1 MAEGEEK
8 EGPSARGPRALQE
21 IGYALIERLRARI
34 LFERDLVRRTAVQG
48 LHPTFAVALNL
59 FTVMVFEVFAE
70 AAPVPTL
77 TAAARITA
85 CIDDLRQATLALQ
98 EIAKDSGA
106 RRQSMAA
113 PALQAVGP
121 LKEII
126 TALENARDTAPG
138 TGIGSRPLHG

>member
-1 MAEGEEK
+1 
-8 EGPSARGPRALQE
+8 
-21 IGYALIERLRARI
+21 
-34 LFERDLVRRTAVQG
+34 VQG
-48 LHPTFAVALNL
+48 LHPAFAVALNL
-59 FTVMVFEVFAE
+59 FTVMVYEVFAE
-70 AAPVPTL
+70 AAPAPAL

-106 RRQSMAA
+106 RRQSMSA

-126 TALENARDTAPG
+126 TALETARDTAPG
-138 TGIGSRPLHG
+138 TGIGSRPTRG